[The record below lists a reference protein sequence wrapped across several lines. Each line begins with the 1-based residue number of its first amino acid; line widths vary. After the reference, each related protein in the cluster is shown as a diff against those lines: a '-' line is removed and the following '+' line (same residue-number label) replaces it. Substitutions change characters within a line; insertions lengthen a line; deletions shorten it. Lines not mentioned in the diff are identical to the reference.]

1 MEELRQ
7 MGLTYH
13 SAATQEIKDMVEE
26 FYKEMDPK
34 DNGYVKFKEFSAYM
48 ETIGCQ
54 HLSSDEFF
62 DLLKQPGHEEL
73 YIEDVITLFYII
85 NSQRPFCGGKCRKFV
100 TGVYFTCVKCFD
112 GSASTFSVC
121 PQCFDGEQYKHEH
134 KEFLDPMVIL
144 HLKREL
150 AINQKSST
158 SRDDEDEEEPIG
170 SSTTTTSTS
179 TSKRIATSRERA
191 AIDGATR
198 HDDCSILSQGEVD
211 MPRNFRVRSD
221 SSYWGNQDEENNY
234 PWFETRISRVRAT
247 SRCLPCPRNEEKFA
261 ICGSIDI
268 IRPLCLVWSPR
279 REGVS

>member
-54 HLSSDEFF
+54 NLSSDEFF
-62 DLLKQPGHEEL
+62 DFLKQPGYKEL

-85 NSQRPFCGGKCRKFV
+85 RM
-100 TGVYFTCVKCFD
+100 YFTCVKCFD
-112 GSASTFSVC
+112 GSGSTFSVC

-134 KEFLDPMVIL
+134 KEFLDPMVII

-150 AINQKSST
+150 AINQPKYERSTSST
-158 SRDDEDEEEPIG
+158 ATVVKNSLPASPASSSSSSKDKPDPSSFISNSIVPAVNQQSKQAKIQTAIQFGQLVASIG
-170 SSTTTTSTS
+170 SIVFTSQLFT
-179 TSKRIATSRERA
+179 I
-191 AIDGATR
+191 
-198 HDDCSILSQGEVD
+198 
-211 MPRNFRVRSD
+211 M
-221 SSYWGNQDEENNY
+221 
-234 PWFETRISRVRAT
+234 
-247 SRCLPCPRNEEKFA
+247 
-261 ICGSIDI
+261 
-268 IRPLCLVWSPR
+268 
-279 REGVS
+279 